1 MGERGEIE
9 KRGYEFVDSWVGER
23 ERGANGGEAFSLRRV
38 ETHPRLKTCINNF
51 FHTSF
56 WTRGL

>member
-23 ERGANGGEAFSLRRV
+23 ERGANGGSM
-38 ETHPRLKTCINNF
+38 RLKDLLLFLGIALHF
-51 FHTSF
+51 DFIKPS
-56 WTRGL
+56 LI